1 MTLRLVRAALNGTS
15 WVAPRVA
22 GRATSYLFCNL
33 KPRSKVHDSERE
45 THQRAVLDELSVNG
59 KKKVVTYRL
68 GQRRTAGAAGA
79 RLAIARRPVRGLRPP
94 P

>member
-22 GRATSYLFCNL
+22 GRATFYLFCNL

-45 THQRAVLDELSVNG
+45 THHRAVLDELSVNG
-59 KKKVVTYRL
+59 KKVVTYRW
-68 GQRRTAGAAGA
+68 GNGV
-79 RLAIARRPVRGLRPP
+79 RPVL
-94 P
+94 